1 MNQVDNNGRGKASPS
16 RRLKPKISIT
26 ASDHARLRSLA
37 EAATIRMP
45 DVADWLADELDRAR
59 IIRDE
64 RSTSGVVRMGDG
76 VAFRDNTTGQVQTV
90 SLVYP
95 DEADITLKKISV
107 LTPIGVALIGM
118 SAGESISWQTRTGEV
133 RDLTVTEVL
142 PK

>member
-1 MNQVDNNGRGKASPS
+1 MNQVETRAKSAPS

-26 ASDHARLRSLA
+26 SSDHARLRALA
-37 EAATIRMP
+37 EAAATTMP
-45 DVADWLADELDRAR
+45 DVADWLGDELDRAR
-59 IIRDE
+59 IVRDD
-64 RSTSGVVRMGDG
+64 RQPPGVVRMGDG

-95 DEADITLKKISV
+95 EEADITLKKISV

-133 RDLTVTEVL
+133 RDLTVTEVH
-142 PK
+142 PN

>member
-1 MNQVDNNGRGKASPS
+1 MNQVDDTGRGKPSRS

-37 EAATIRMP
+37 EAATARMP
-45 DVADWLADELDRAR
+45 DVAEWLADELDRAR
-59 IIRDE
+59 IIGDD
-64 RSTSGVVRMGDG
+64 RSPSGVVRMGDG
-76 VAFRDNTTGQVQTV
+76 VAFRDNTTGHMQTV

-95 DEADITLKKISV
+95 EEADITLKKISV

-133 RDLTVTEVL
+133 RDLTVTEVH

>member
-1 MNQVDNNGRGKASPS
+1 MNQVDDTGRGKSSRS

-26 ASDHARLRSLA
+26 ASDYARLRSLA
-37 EAATIRMP
+37 EAATARMP
-45 DVADWLADELDRAR
+45 DVAEWLADELDRAR
-59 IIRDE
+59 IIRDD
-64 RSTSGVVRMGDG
+64 RSPSGVVCMGDG

-90 SLVYP
+90 LLVYP
-95 DEADITLKKISV
+95 EEADITLKKISV

-133 RDLTVTEVL
+133 RDLTVTEVH

>member
-1 MNQVDNNGRGKASPS
+1 MNQVDNIKRCGSSLP
-16 RRLKPKISIT
+16 RRKKPKISIT
-26 ASDHARLRSLA
+26 SSDLARLRTLA
-37 EAATIRMP
+37 EAAMSRMP

-59 IIRDE
+59 IVRHD
-64 RSTSGVVRMGDG
+64 RPPSGVVGMGDG
-76 VAFRDNTTGQVQTV
+76 VTFRDNATGQVQTV

-95 DEADITLKKISV
+95 NEADISLKKISV

-133 RDLTVTEVL
+133 RDLTVTEVH